1 VDYLSARENYKVA
14 LHRWG
19 NFQQRLIELT
29 GARDAGDMEVKL
41 VEQHARLAG
50 PIAEFGRLDQALDL
64 ASRKWE
70 AAQLL
75 LAKRTAAATAQVTAT
90 YNCSIAENEKPK
102 KSRNP
107 RPAWPAPA
115 SRLAAASRRPCCCC

>member
-1 VDYLSARENYKVA
+1 MDYLSARENYKVA

-75 LAKRTAAATAQVTAT
+75 LAKRTAAATAQVDRDLQLID
-90 YNCSIAENEKPK
+90 C
-102 KSRNP
+102 
-107 RPAWPAPA
+107 
-115 SRLAAASRRPCCCC
+115 